1 MIFLGFGCTC
11 DQNSRIIHDVG
22 YYGRRSGLEQLECE
36 KCPENHVPTRDKRFC
51 IKCPKE
57 AKILPDG
64 CTCPIGQILIERAT
78 NGKLLNEASCVQ
90 CANGSKPN
98 MDGSAC
104 VPCLYEPILKDLDP
118 HCNCSLTGGLC
129 LPLSY
134 RSDID
139 ISPSSADTSI
149 RFPNSDKTIESAFFK
164 ENYEAAAFMCQ
175 VILIW
180 NNFYKWSG
188 TI

>member
-1 MIFLGFGCTC
+1 M
-11 DQNSRIIHDVG
+11 
-22 YYGRRSGLEQLECE
+22 EQLECE

-64 CTCPIGQILIERAT
+64 CTCPTGQILIERAT